1 MWSHLLSLVCPALAA
16 TRTYFIRHVPSGYCL
31 DVWGFPGLEVDT
43 PASLWECEFG
53 KAGSDHA
60 CVYEGGMFRNQMNG
74 LCLDVAGSNA
84 ANEATV
90 QVDACLTLEA
100 KSGTP
105 TDQTWNLQP
114 ASGEDNGTYLI
125 NGAAPGRCLTVWAE
139 DFIPAA
145 WIVNQ
150 DCEFNRSNRA
160 SQLWELV
167 EVCKLE
173 NSNAYN
179 KPVRP
184 HASGVTTSRTTSVC
198 RARLDNVHKTT
209 NVGRAFPTSSG
220 ISLMRCDYCPDGKE
234 VADDMVSC
242 KDETFLGLTEIQWAA
257 IGTGLAACSILAG
270 AFLTLCRC
278 CKTDGDKQTPSPSPT
293 TSEIPVVQA
302 VQIGSRP
309 VSEGTSPQQGGR

>member
-1 MWSHLLSLVCPALAA
+1 MWFHLLSLVCPALAA
-16 TRTYFIRHVPSGYCL
+16 TRSYFIRHVPSGYCL

-60 CVYEGGMFRNQMNG
+60 CVYEDGMFRNQMNG

-150 DCEFNRSNRA
+150 DCEFNRSNRT

-167 EVCKLE
+167 EACKLE

-179 KPVRP
+179 QTCPPTCKRSEYIQDNQCVPCAP
-184 HASGVTTSRTTSVC
+184 GQFAEDNEC
-198 RARLDNVHKTT
+198 RSCL
-209 NVGRAFPTSSG
+209 
-220 ISLMRCDYCPDGKE
+220 PDQFWNIFDE
-234 VADDMVSC
+234 V
-242 KDETFLGLTEIQWAA
+242 
-257 IGTGLAACSILAG
+257 
-270 AFLTLCRC
+270 
-278 CKTDGDKQTPSPSPT
+278 
-293 TSEIPVVQA
+293 
-302 VQIGSRP
+302 
-309 VSEGTSPQQGGR
+309 